1 MTAVAYVMRDL
12 HGSDKTP
19 PGAVC
24 VPRDSG
30 GCGVPHEASRMDN
43 GRWVIECDLC
53 APRLI
58 AKTYGFSSDAAG
70 VPLSPDE
77 VRANDLAERDGKAAQ
92 SSVMAAMTEAFV
104 HAIQQGGMTFP
115 GGEVTRAPAPAPAQK
130 SLLEQLAEMSP
141 EERAQLAGLLGA
153 PAAAADDKPAAD
165 LAPKPA
171 AARKPGRPRTTP
183 AR

>member
-1 MTAVAYVMRDL
+1 MTAVAYCMRDL

-24 VPRDSG
+24 VPRTSG
-30 GCGVPHEASRMDN
+30 GCGVPHEAKKTDT
-43 GRWVIECDLC
+43 GRWVIECDDC

-77 VRANDLAERDGKAAQ
+77 VRSNELAERDGKAAQ

-115 GGEVTRAPAPAPAQK
+115 GGEVTRTPAPAPVQK
-130 SLLEQLAEMSP
+130 SLLEQLADMTP
-141 EERAQLAGLLGA
+141 EERAQLAGMLGAA
-153 PAAAADDKPAAD
+153 PAAVEAPEPAAK
-165 LAPKPA
+165 AP

>member
-1 MTAVAYVMRDL
+1 MTAVAYCMRDL
-12 HGSDKTP
+12 HGSGNTP

-24 VPRDSG
+24 VPQTSG
-30 GCGVPHEASRMDN
+30 GCGVPHEAKKTDT

-58 AKTYGFSSDAAG
+58 ARTYGFSSDAAG
-70 VPLSPDE
+70 VPLTPDE
-77 VRANDLAERDGKAAQ
+77 VRANELAERDGKAAQ

-115 GGEVTRAPAPAPAQK
+115 GGEVTRVEAAPQK
-130 SLLEQLAEMSP
+130 SLLEQLADMSP
-141 EERAQLAGLLGA
+141 EERAQLGTLLGA
-153 PAAAADDKPAAD
+153 PAPAAVE
-165 LAPKPA
+165 APKAP
-171 AARKPGRPRTTP
+171 AARKPGRPRTTTP

>member
-1 MTAVAYVMRDL
+1 MTAIAYCMRDL
-12 HGSDKTP
+12 HGSGNTP

-24 VPRDSG
+24 VPQTSG
-30 GCGVPHEASRMDN
+30 GCGVPHEAKKTGT
-43 GRWVIECDLC
+43 GRWVIECDDC

-70 VPLSPDE
+70 VPLTPDE
-77 VRANDLAERDGKAAQ
+77 VRANELAERDGKAAQ

-115 GGEVTRAPAPAPAQK
+115 GGEVTRVEAPAQK
-130 SLLEQLAEMSP
+130 SLLEQLADMSP
-141 EERAQLAGLLGA
+141 EERAQLGALLGA
-153 PAAAADDKPAAD
+153 PAAVE
-165 LAPKPA
+165 APKAP
-171 AARKPGRPRTTP
+171 AARKPGRPRTTTP